1 MFKSATDM
9 ITKETTKKKNPAQ
22 PKRSNESE
30 NWSKKENSVI
40 PDGLCGDGGF
50 RPPLSKEKEI
60 EWSYIRTKNLI
71 TNCTRIPSFRS

>member
-9 ITKETTKKKNPAQ
+9 ITKETAKKKKNWKTPAQ

-30 NWSKKENSVI
+30 NRSNKENSVI

-60 EWSYIRTKNLI
+60 EWSYIQAKI
-71 TNCTRIPSFRS
+71 